1 MSTCPHGDCGT
12 DGLPQDNVR
21 NQRQEISAE
30 EREKLLDELA
40 DLIGHVRDEADLDRI
55 SRYLDRLDP
64 EPGGFDVE
72 RSLEEFHREYPASA
86 ALSRG
91 KPDRPKRPAVFRRLA
106 HIAIIAALCC
116 AALMAV
122 VQAAGFDLWGILAR
136 WTGADFSFVRPD
148 DPPSS
153 ASDFSSGDQ
162 YEFDSLTDALTA
174 YGNTLPLAPTRFP
187 DDAVLKELYVVPDA
201 NSFLF
206 YAAYIMPEGDLTVTL
221 RQVESTPFSTVE
233 TNDETVEV
241 YMAGGIEHH
250 LITDVAQV
258 KAEWYNQNW
267 ECKISGPLT
276 REEIIA
282 MIDSIYE

>member
-40 DLIGHVRDEADLDRI
+40 DLIGHVRNEADLDRI

-72 RSLEEFHREYPASA
+72 GSLEEFHREYPASA

-91 KPDRPKRPAVFRRLA
+91 EPDRPKRPAVLRRLA

-162 YEFDSLTDALTA
+162 YEFDSLTDALDFFDI
-174 YGNTLPLAPTRFP
+174 GLPLAPTQLP
-187 DDAVLKELYVVPDA
+187 EGATLNELYAVPESS
-201 NSFLF
+201 SFLF
-206 YAAYIMPEGDLTVTL
+206 YASYKLPSGTLAITL
-221 RQVESTPFSTVE
+221 RQVEESPFSTVE
-233 TNDETVEV
+233 TNEETVTPYIV
-241 YMAGGIEHH
+241 GGIEHH
-250 LITDVAQV
+250 IIFDVGGI
-258 KAEWYNQNW
+258 KAEWYNEKW
-267 ECKISGPLT
+267 ECRITGDMT
-276 REEIIA
+276 YEELAA

>member
-40 DLIGHVRDEADLDRI
+40 DLIGHVRNEADLVRI

-64 EPGGFDVE
+64 APGGFDV
-72 RSLEEFHREYPASA
+72 RGSLEAVHRGYPASA

-148 DPPSS
+148 DPPS
-153 ASDFSSGDQ
+153 DTPGLSSEIQ
-162 YEFDSLTDALTA
+162 FQSLEDALAA
-174 YGNTLPLAPTRFP
+174 YENTLPLAPTWLP
-187 DDAVLKELYVVPDA
+187 NDAVLNELYVVPELS
-201 NSFLF
+201 SFLF
-206 YAAYIMPEGDLTVTL
+206 YASYTLPSGTMTITL
-221 RQVESTPFSTVE
+221 RQVGETPFSTVE
-233 TNDETVEV
+233 TNEEGIVKHI
-241 YMAGGIEHH
+241 AGEIEHH
-250 LITDVAQV
+250 IMMDVAQI

>member
-40 DLIGHVRDEADLDRI
+40 DLIGHVRNEADLERI

-148 DPPSS
+148 DS
-153 ASDFSSGDQ
+153 ASDTPDLSSETQ
-162 YEFDSLTDALTA
+162 FQTLQDALDA
-174 YGNTLPLAPTRFP
+174 SGVNLPLAPSKFP
-187 DDAVLKELYVVPDA
+187 DGAELKELYVVPDA

-206 YAAYIMPEGDLTVTL
+206 YAAYIMPKGDLTVTL
-221 RQVESTPFSTVE
+221 RQVESTPFSTLE

-250 LITDVAQV
+250 IITDVTQV

-276 REEIIA
+276 RETLIA